1 MVFVAQNLA
10 NFSQSH
16 PDIQLLKFLK
26 NYLVISLSLKYSKF
40 TLAHTLAR
48 QASLPV
54 NLKQPAAICTG
65 TWFWFIPATYVPG
78 IICPAIHCNLVRAR
92 AY

>member
-1 MVFVAQNLA
+1 MVFVAKNMQILTK
-10 NFSQSH
+10 SH
-16 PDIQLLKFLK
+16 PNIHLLKFKK

-54 NLKQPAAICTG
+54 NLI
-65 TWFWFIPATYVPG
+65 
-78 IICPAIHCNLVRAR
+78 
-92 AY
+92 